1 MDVHRRRRLQRAH
14 LGPKVLYS
22 LCCAAEYVNTLT
34 MFKTKENIA
43 TLSRSFKNTKFVWV
57 LK

>member
-22 LCCAAEYVNTLT
+22 LCCAAEYVNILT
-34 MFKTKENIA
+34 KFKTKENIV
-43 TLSRSFKNTKFVWV
+43 TLSRSFKNTKFV
-57 LK
+57 

>member
-22 LCCAAEYVNTLT
+22 LCCAAEYVNT
-34 MFKTKENIA
+34 MFKTKEDIA
-43 TLSRSFKNTKFVWV
+43 TLSRSFKNAKFV
-57 LK
+57 